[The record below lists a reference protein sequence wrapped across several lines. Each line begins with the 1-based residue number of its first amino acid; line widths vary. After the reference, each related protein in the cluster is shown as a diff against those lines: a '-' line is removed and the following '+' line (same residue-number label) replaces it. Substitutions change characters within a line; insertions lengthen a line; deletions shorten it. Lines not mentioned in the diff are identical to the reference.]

1 MSGITSGE
9 ESYYQYND
17 VNDLRCSP
25 GSMRMSATNI
35 SKNDSCAVARGLVGK
50 LRRVGSNVHSHGG
63 QLNKMADGRSFREVA
78 LHSDRNGGKTADFTI
93 PTTLTTTVK
102 DEDYA
107 KSHVGGG
114 YAYRESGLADAVTRN
129 RFIFWSVL

>member
-1 MSGITSGE
+1 MSTPKTIL
-9 ESYYQYND
+9 
-17 VNDLRCSP
+17 VPL
-25 GSMRMSATNI
+25 
-35 SKNDSCAVARGLVGK
+35 CAVLWENYEDWALTSIR
-50 LRRVGSNVHSHGG
+50 GG

-93 PTTLTTTVK
+93 ATTLTTTVK

-129 RFIFWSVL
+129 CFIFWSVL

>member
-1 MSGITSGE
+1 MKRVTTNTMMLKICVVPP
-9 ESYYQYND
+9 D
-17 VNDLRCSP
+17 LCAHVN
-25 GSMRMSATNI
+25 I
-35 SKNDSCAVARGLVGK
+35 KNDSCAVVRGLVGK
-50 LRRVGSNVHSHGG
+50 LRRLGSNVHSRGG

-93 PTTLTTTVK
+93 ATTLTTTVK

>member
-1 MSGITSGE
+1 MKRVTTNTMMLTIC
-9 ESYYQYND
+9 
-17 VNDLRCSP
+17 VVPPDLCACQQQIP
-25 GSMRMSATNI
+25 
-35 SKNDSCAVARGLVGK
+35 CAVARGLVGK
-50 LRRVGSNVHSHGG
+50 LRRLGSNVHSYGG

-78 LHSDRNGGKTADFTI
+78 LHSDRNGGKTVDFTI
-93 PTTLTTTVK
+93 ATTLTTTVK